1 MKLIF
6 AEQAWDDY
14 LYWYSTDPKLTKRI
28 HLLFKEA
35 NRILQKLW
43 SYCTVLRDDGLSY
56 GDYLEQLS
64 VLLFL
69 KLAHEQTLPPWNQE
83 SPVPEGYDWSTLV
96 GKDGAALESQYRLV
110 LEHLGKQHGLLGLV
124 FRKAQ
129 NKIQDPAKLKRLISD
144 LLDKE
149 QWMTLSADIK
159 GEAYEGLL
167 ERNAQDT
174 KSGAGQYFT
183 TRPLIDAI
191 IECLSPRPGETMIDP
206 ACGTGGFLI
215 AMFLHIVAHFREMTR
230 EQRDHLRYEALHGID
245 IVQSVVRLC
254 AMNLLLHNVGPT
266 PAQLDARRRQLL
278 EDKVPP
284 EQVDALLDQLLPV
297 RAEDALRQLG
307 SERYDMVATNV
318 PFGRKSSIKVIG
330 EEGDVGSETI
340 TYERD
345 DFWATTS
352 NKQLNF
358 VQHIKSLLKING
370 RAAVI
375 VPDNVL
381 FEGGAGE
388 TIRLKLL
395 HECDV
400 HTLLR
405 LPTGIFYAQGVKANV
420 LFFDRRAGSAQAAT
434 RRLWVYDL
442 RTNQHFTLK
451 TKPLQRADLDE
462 FVSLYK
468 PGAID
473 QRQPTWS
480 DATPEGRWR
489 CYDLEDLLARDKI
502 SLDLFWLKDDSLLDA
517 DSLPDPDLISAEIV
531 DDLRSALEQMEALL
545 AEA

>member
-1 MKLIF
+1 
-6 AEQAWDDY
+6 
-14 LYWYSTDPKLTKRI
+14 
-28 HLLFKEA
+28 
-35 NRILQKLW
+35 
-43 SYCTVLRDDGLSY
+43 
-56 GDYLEQLS
+56 
-64 VLLFL
+64 
-69 KLAHEQTLPPWNQE
+69 
-83 SPVPEGYDWSTLV
+83 V

-149 QWMTLSADIK
+149 QRTTLSADIK

-191 IECLSPRPGETMIDP
+191 IDCLSPRPGETMIDP
-206 ACGTGGFLI
+206 VCGTGGFLI

-254 AMNLLLHNVGPT
+254 TMNLLLHNVGPT

-278 EDKVPP
+278 NNKLPP
-284 EQVDALLDQLLPV
+284 DQVEALLDQLLPV

-307 SERYDMVATNV
+307 SERYDLVATNV
-318 PFGRKSSIKVIG
+318 PFGRKSAIKVIG
-330 EEGDVGSETI
+330 EEGDAGSETI

-405 LPTGIFYAQGVKANV
+405 LPTGIFYAHGVKANV

-442 RTNQHFTLK
+442 LTNQHFTLK

-462 FVSLYK
+462 FMSLYG
-468 PGAID
+468 PGAIHH
-473 QRQPTWS
+473 RQPTWS
-480 DATPEGRWR
+480 DASPDGRWR
-489 CYDLEDLLARDKI
+489 CYHLEDLLARDKI
-502 SLDLFWLKDDSLLDA
+502 SLNLFWLKDDSLLDS

>member
-1 MKLIF
+1 M
-6 AEQAWDDY
+6 
-14 LYWYSTDPKLTKRI
+14 STD
-28 HLLFKEA
+28 A
-35 NRILQKLW
+35 NRIVQKLW

-69 KLAHEQTLPPWNQE
+69 KLAHEQTQPPWNQA
-83 SPVPEGYDWSTLV
+83 SPIPDGYDWSTLV
-96 GKDGAALESQYRLV
+96 GRDGVELETQYRRV

-149 QWMTLSADIK
+149 QWLILDADIK

-183 TRPLIDAI
+183 PRPIIDAI
-191 IECLSPRPGETMIDP
+191 MACLAPQPGETMIDP

-215 AMFLHIVAHFREMTR
+215 AMYLHIVNTFTGMTR
-230 EQRDHLRYEALHGID
+230 EQRDHLRHEALHGVD
-245 IVQSVVRLC
+245 IVQSVIRLC

-266 PAQLDARRRQLL
+266 AAQLEARRRQLL
-278 EDKVPP
+278 EGGQDAD
-284 EQVDALLDQLLPV
+284 QVDAQLDALLPV
-297 RAEDALRQLG
+297 RTDDALRELG
-307 SERYDMVATNV
+307 SSRYDIVATNP

-330 EEGDVGSETI
+330 EEGDVSSDAI

-370 RAAVI
+370 RAAV
-375 VPDNVL
+375 VLPDNVL

-388 TIRLKLL
+388 IIRLRLL
-395 HECDV
+395 HECDL

-420 LFFDRRAGSAQAAT
+420 LFFERRAGSAQAAT
-434 RRLWVYDL
+434 KRLWVYDL
-442 RTNQHFTLK
+442 RTNKHFTLK
-451 TKPLQRADLDE
+451 TKPLQPADLEE

-468 PGAID
+468 PGAIAE
-473 QRQPTWS
+473 RQPTWS
-480 DATPEGRWR
+480 EANPEGRWR
-489 CYDLEDLLARDKI
+489 AYELEELLARDKLN
-502 SLDLFWLKDDSLLDA
+502 LDLFWLKDESLLDS
-517 DSLPDPDLISAEIV
+517 DNLPDPDLIAAEIA
-531 DDLRSALEQMEALL
+531 DDLRSALEQMEAIL
-545 AEA
+545 ADLEQTPVNESS

>member
-1 MKLIF
+1 M
-6 AEQAWDDY
+6 
-14 LYWYSTDPKLTKRI
+14 STDASRI
-28 HLLFKEA
+28 V
-35 NRILQKLW
+35 QKLW

-69 KLAHEQTLPPWNQE
+69 KLAHEQTQPPWNQP
-83 SPVPEGYDWSTLV
+83 SPIPAGYDWSTLV
-96 GKDGAALESQYRLV
+96 GRDGRELEEHYRGI
-110 LEHLGKQHGLLGLV
+110 LEHLGQQHGLLGLV

-149 QWMTLSADIK
+149 QWLRLDADIK
-159 GEAYEGLL
+159 GDAYEGLL

-183 TRPLIDAI
+183 PRPIIDAI
-191 IECLSPRPGETMIDP
+191 MACLAPQPGDTLIDP

-215 AMFLHIVAHFREMTR
+215 AMYLHIVNAFPEMTR
-230 EQRDHLRYEALHGID
+230 EQRDHLRHQALHGID
-245 IVQSVVRLC
+245 IVPSVIRLC

-266 PAQLDARRRQLL
+266 AAQLDAQRRELL
-278 EDKVPP
+278 EQGRPAD
-284 EQVDALLDQLLPV
+284 QVDDQLDKMLPV
-297 RAEDALRQLG
+297 RTDDALRQLG
-307 SERYDMVATNV
+307 SDRYDIVATNP

-330 EEGDVGSETI
+330 EEGDVSSDAI

-370 RAAVI
+370 RAAV
-375 VPDNVL
+375 VLPDNVL

-388 TIRLKLL
+388 TIRLRLL

-420 LFFDRRAGSAQAAT
+420 LFFERRAGSAQAAT

-451 TKPLQRADLDE
+451 TRPLQPSDLEE
-462 FVSLYK
+462 FVAFYK
-468 PGAID
+468 PGAIAE
-473 QRQPTWS
+473 RQPTWS
-480 DATPEGRWR
+480 EANPEGRWR
-489 CYDLEDLLARDKI
+489 AFELEDLLARDKLN
-502 SLDLFWLKDDSLLDA
+502 LDLFWLKDESLLDS
-517 DSLPDPDLISAEIV
+517 DSLPEPDVIAAEIA
-531 DDLRSALEQMEALL
+531 DDLRGALEQMEAIL
-545 AEA
+545 ADLEPSGR

>member
-1 MKLIF
+1 M
-6 AEQAWDDY
+6 
-14 LYWYSTDPKLTKRI
+14 STLVCLAHRRI
-28 HLLFKEA
+28 NDKHHPVSAEA
-35 NRILQKLW
+35 NRIVQKLW

-69 KLAHEQTLPPWNQE
+69 KLAHEQTQPPWNQG

-96 GKDGAALESQYRLV
+96 GKDGVELESQYRRV

-149 QWMTLSADIK
+149 RWMILSADIK
-159 GEAYEGLL
+159 GDAYEGLL
-167 ERNAQDT
+167 ERNARDT

-183 TRPLIDAI
+183 PRPLIDGI
-191 IECLSPRPGETMIDP
+191 IECLAPQPEETMIDP

-215 AMFLHIVAHFREMTR
+215 AMFLYIVEHFREMTR
-230 EQRDHLRYEALHGID
+230 EQRDHLRHQALHGTD
-245 IVQSVVRLC
+245 IVQSVIRLC

-266 PAQLDARRRQLL
+266 AVQIDEVRRQLL
-278 EDKVPP
+278 AEGVPP
-284 EQVDALLDQLLPV
+284 DQVDEQLDALLPV
-297 RAEDALRQLG
+297 RTDDALRQLG
-307 SERYDMVATNV
+307 SRRYNIVATNP

-330 EEGDVGSETI
+330 EEGAAGSEAI

-358 VQHIKSLLKING
+358 LQHIKSLLKING
-370 RAAVI
+370 RAAVVI
-375 VPDNVL
+375 PDNVL

-388 TIRLKLL
+388 VIRLKLL

-420 LFFDRRAGSAQAAT
+420 LFFDRRAGSAQAST
-434 RRLWVYDL
+434 KRLWVYDL
-442 RTNQHFTLK
+442 RTNKHFTLK
-451 TKPLQRADLDE
+451 TNPLQRSDLDE
-462 FVSLYK
+462 FVGLYK
-468 PGAID
+468 PGVID

-480 DATPEGRWR
+480 EEFPDGRWR
-489 CYDLEDLLARDKI
+489 CYELEDLLARDKI
-502 SLDLFWLKDDSLLDA
+502 SLDLFWLKDESLLDSDA
-517 DSLPDPDLISAEIV
+517 LPHPDVIAAEIA
-531 DDLRSALEQMEALL
+531 DDLRSALEQMEEILGDL
-545 AEA
+545 ELSPQG